1 MRLEIHRSLRTQ
13 LAAAAFALF
22 ATFDAQAGYSVLV
35 LDFGLD
41 DDTLLPRVPKEV
53 ARCAALAPLVRE
65 WLQQLAV
72 DVKPYQG
79 NAETLARTAN
89 GYLVAH
95 PDEAAALGRAAGA
108 DWVALGVQRKFSFL
122 ISWLR
127 LYLIDAHTGRI
138 VTRAEADLRGSMDDL
153 RMTRRAAVSLA
164 DRVKTLIGQIEAKRA
179 TASR

>member
-1 MRLEIHRSLRTQ
+1 MTFIIHDSLR
-13 LAAAAFALF
+13 LRVAAAVVALF
-22 ATFDAQAGYSVLV
+22 TTFIAHASPSVLV

-72 DVKPYQG
+72 DVKSYQG
-79 NAETLARTAN
+79 NPETLARTAN

-95 PDEAAALGRAAGA
+95 PEEAAALGRAAGA

-164 DRVKTLIGQIEAKRA
+164 DQMKTLIGQIEARRA
-179 TASR
+179 IPNR